1 MKDNKV
7 TVFLSHHSFLSVPC
21 HHNSDNTSSSEMF
34 QSKDLAMIYMVVH
47 VTLIPRA
54 YQRGGEKTGN
64 LKNVEEGK
72 TPLGCRE

>member
-1 MKDNKV
+1 
-7 TVFLSHHSFLSVPC
+7 
-21 HHNSDNTSSSEMF
+21 MF

-72 TPLGCRE
+72 TPLGCREWSHLWAGK